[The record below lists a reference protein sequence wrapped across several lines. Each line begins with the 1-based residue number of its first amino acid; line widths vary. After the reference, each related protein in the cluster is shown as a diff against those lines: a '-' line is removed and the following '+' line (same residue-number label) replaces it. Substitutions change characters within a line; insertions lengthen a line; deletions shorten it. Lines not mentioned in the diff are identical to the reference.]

1 MTLVRTLKELWRRRL
16 LVTVAALLAALVAIV
31 ACFQVS
37 LSPPSVAQRSEA
49 SGAGSIGILVD
60 SARSPLADTARDVT
74 GLTARA
80 GVLARV
86 MAGGNVVREI
96 AAKAGVPVN
105 QIAVSG
111 PVALPGE
118 AAGSGEASSALPYG
132 ISFSQSGELPV
143 IAVETRAPTVAE
155 ARALAAAAPDA
166 IRRVVRTVQAQQRT
180 PAAKQVQFRDLGP
193 AQAKVVEESSG
204 ARMALVVFLVVFGL
218 LLLAIIGWPRL
229 VEAWR
234 SADAE
239 VAPVPAPS
247 PAPDPAQTVVHLPPG
262 RIESPET
269 GTAGETVGHHGEHR

>member
-16 LVTVAALLAALVAIV
+16 LVTAAAVVAALVAIV

-37 LSPPSVAQRSEA
+37 VSPPSVAKRSEV

-96 AAKAGVPVN
+96 AAKAGVPAN

-118 AAGSGEASSALPYG
+118 AVGSETAASSLPYG
-132 ISFSQSGELPV
+132 ISFSQTGELPV
-143 IAVETRAPTVAE
+143 ISVETRAPTVAE

-166 IRRVVRTVQAQQRT
+166 IRRVVRKVQVQQRT

-204 ARMALVVFLVVFGL
+204 ARMALVVFLVVFAL

-229 VEAWR
+229 ADAWR

-239 VAPVPAPS
+239 AGPLPAPT
-247 PAPDPAQTVVHLPPG
+247 PAPDPAPTVVHLPPG